1 MATSDQELSELKT
14 RVLTAIR
21 TGSNI
26 AHVETHLCN
35 LIRESGPYLPE
46 RAKSDTDAEYL
57 YSVILSVESKNSGA
71 PKPVREAPV
80 AQVQPTVEVAPV
92 VVTEE
97 PVILVE
103 EASDVEASDVEAE
116 QVEEASEIEAAPSQ
130 PEDNFR
136 PKKSKGGQK
145 SKK

>member
-46 RAKSDTDAEYL
+46 RTKSDTDAEYL

-71 PKPVREAPV
+71 PKPVREALV
-80 AQVQPTVEVAPV
+80 AQVQPTVEVAPEIA
-92 VVTEE
+92 TEE
-97 PVILVE
+97 PVIPVE
-103 EASDVEASDVEAE
+103 EASEVEAE
-116 QVEEASEIEAAPSQ
+116 QVEEASEVEAAPSQ